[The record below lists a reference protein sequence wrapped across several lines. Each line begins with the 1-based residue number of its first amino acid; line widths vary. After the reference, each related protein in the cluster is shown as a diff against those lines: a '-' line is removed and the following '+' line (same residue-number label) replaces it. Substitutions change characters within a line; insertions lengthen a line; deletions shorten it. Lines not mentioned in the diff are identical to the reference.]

1 MKQLAQFVLARL
13 REPSTY
19 CGLAGVLTAFHVHDA
34 SSWAS
39 DLTTFGIGFA
49 GVVAMF
55 AKETGALD

>member
-1 MKQLAQFVLARL
+1 MKQLFKWVIARG

-19 CGLAGVLTAFHVHDA
+19 AGLASILVALHISDA
-34 SSWAS
+34 TSWANNG
-39 DLTTFGIGFA
+39 TTLAIGFF